1 MSLARKR
8 DERAF
13 EEILR
18 RYSPRVFAI
27 AGKFFRQ
34 RAQVED
40 AAQEAFLKAYTQ
52 LSKYEGRGSFEGW
65 LSRIATNEC
74 INILRSA
81 KRRPESTVSEL
92 TDREGIRVENWLE
105 NQMAGASIEQFR
117 SSERGLAAADLAD
130 RVLSGLPPDD
140 RLVLMSIDGEHLPV
154 KDVAEMTGWSESKV
168 KVRAFRARRRMRQAV
183 EKLLGL
189 GQTNADK
196 KGGNKGGKKGGKK
209 GG

>member
-27 AGKFFRQ
+27 AGRFFRQ

-105 NQMAGASIEQFR
+105 SQMAGASIEQFQ
-117 SSERGLAAADLAD
+117 STERGVAAADLAD
-130 RVLSGLPPDD
+130 KVLSELSTDD

-189 GQTNADK
+189 K
-196 KGGNKGGKKGGKK
+196 KANEKANTDEKGGKKGE
-209 GG
+209 

>member
-1 MSLARKR
+1 MGLARQG

-18 RYSPRVFAI
+18 RYSPRVFSI
-27 AGKFFRQ
+27 ASKFFRQ

-52 LSKYEGRGSFEGW
+52 LSNYEGRGSLEGW
-65 LSRIATNEC
+65 LSRITTNQC
-74 INILRSA
+74 INMLRSA

-92 TDREGIRVENWLE
+92 VDHEGPWLE
-105 NQMAGASIEQFR
+105 NQMADASIERHQ
-117 SSERGLAAADLAD
+117 SAERGMVASDLAD
-130 RVLSGLPPDD
+130 KVLGELKPED
-140 RLVLMSIDGEHLPV
+140 RLVLMSIDGEHMPV

-183 EKLLGL
+183 EKLLGRRQD
-189 GQTNADK
+189 GADK
-196 KGGNKGGKKGGKK
+196 KGG
-209 GG
+209 

>member
-27 AGKFFRQ
+27 AGRFFRQ

-52 LSKYEGRGSFEGW
+52 LSKYEGRGSLEGW

-92 TDREGIRVENWLE
+92 TDREGFRLENWLE
-105 NQMAGASIEQFR
+105 NQMAGASIEQFQ
-117 SSERGLAAADLAD
+117 STERGRVASDLAD
-130 RVLSGLPPDD
+130 KVLSELPPDD

-154 KDVAEMTGWSESKV
+154 KEVAEMTGWSESKV

-183 EKLLGL
+183 EKLLGRAL
-189 GQTNADK
+189 TNADK
-196 KGGNKGGKKGGKK
+196 KGG
-209 GG
+209 